1 LRRELPKL
9 SLEQP
14 HHEFLSSGP
23 EKEAVVAGG
32 AFAAAGF
39 PRVRRERSVEAF
51 GTLAGCI

>member
-1 LRRELPKL
+1 LPKL

-14 HHEFLSSGP
+14 HHEFVGSGP

-51 GTLAGCI
+51 GTLAGCT